1 MRTVTMSFYI
11 NNLVKGFYQLTNLS
25 YISEVINVTT
35 VEVLVLTFINST
47 LDFCNS
53 LLHGLPKYEINKLQS
68 VQNAAVRVIAC
79 LMHQSIP
86 PVPRPPPLPADPRE
100 LAFFLPWMVNSRGW
114 GLLSWQIPRSPSSA
128 KLANAPPPGLTRQA
142 NAPQ

>member
-1 MRTVTMSFYI
+1 MSFYI

-35 VEVLVLTFINST
+35 VEVLVLAFINYT

-68 VQNAAVRVIAC
+68 VQNAAVSVIAC

-86 PVPRPPPLPADPRE
+86 PAPRP
-100 LAFFLPWMVNSRGW
+100 
-114 GLLSWQIPRSPSSA
+114 
-128 KLANAPPPGLTRQA
+128 PPPGLTPG
-142 NAPQ
+142 N